1 MTKEYM
7 KQLTIELAR
16 ASLEMEISILR
27 VNLICAR
34 LEMYDT
40 YGDQLRSSLDLAV
53 EIKNWAIMEEYRLIS
68 K

>member
-1 MTKEYM
+1 MTKEDM

>member
-1 MTKEYM
+1 MTKEDM

-40 YGDQLRSSLDLAV
+40 YGDQLRSSLDLAT
-53 EIKNWAIMEEYRLIS
+53 EIQNWAIREEYRLIS

>member
-1 MTKEYM
+1 MTKEDM
-7 KQLTIELAR
+7 KQLTIDLAR
-16 ASLEMEISILR
+16 AALELEISILR
-27 VNLICAR
+27 VNLICGR

-53 EIKNWAIMEEYRLIS
+53 EIKNWAIREEYRLTF